1 MRRLQQPQSLV
12 QLAGNFSEQIRRVR
26 VAQFGSRV
34 NRGAH
39 RVRRLGKPI
48 GQRLHKEANPW
59 QPETTFEI
67 VGLVGDTKYFSLK
80 EGSRPIA
87 YYSTAQDSD
96 PAPNLQYFI
105 RSRLPG
111 SEVAAALRTTLKG
124 KYPAIGTDFRRLE
137 TTIQDG
143 LLRERL
149 LATVSG
155 FFGLLAVLIAAV
167 GLYGV
172 ISYMVVR
179 RTKEIGIRMALGAK
193 PSQIIQTVVSR
204 ATLLVAVGIT
214 AGAAAGMAAAH
225 AARSMLFGV
234 TPYDLP
240 TLALAAF
247 ALIAVALAAS
257 FVPAFR
263 AVRLDALAALRKD

>member
-1 MRRLQQPQSLV
+1 MGVRL
-12 QLAGNFSEQIRRVR
+12 LAGREFDRKDTLSAPP
-26 VAQFGSRV
+26 VAIV
-34 NRGAH
+34 NQALARQ
-39 RVRRLGKPI
+39 LGLGQNPI
-48 GQRLHKEANPW
+48 GQRFRKEANPW
-59 QPETTFEI
+59 HSEMTFEI
-67 VGLVGDTKYFSLK
+67 VGLVSDTKYFSLK

-96 PAPNLQYFI
+96 PAPNVQYVI
-105 RSRLPG
+105 RSPASG
-111 SEVAAALRTTLKG
+111 SDVATALRTTLKG

-179 RTKEIGIRMALGAK
+179 RTNEIGIRMALGAN

-247 ALIAVALAAS
+247 ALIAVALAAG